1 MMTIRT
7 GGNWLA
13 WGTQNFSTPLRRLS
27 LAGHWSINCIDGLA
41 NPYFALSAIIAAGL
55 LGLAANEQEFR
66 EKDLHLNP
74 STLDDQSRAGYGVTR
89 KMPAIIG
96 EAMEELGRD
105 GALNEA
111 LAPGLVH
118 DYLRMK
124 EVELEML
131 CKMSAGERRVFLM
144 ERY

>member
-1 MMTIRT
+1 
-7 GGNWLA
+7 
-13 WGTQNFSTPLRRLS
+13 
-27 LAGHWSINCIDGLA
+27 
-41 NPYFALSAIIAAGL
+41 
-55 LGLAANEQEFR
+55 
-66 EKDLHLNP
+66 
-74 STLDDQSRAGYGVTR
+74 
-89 KMPAIIG
+89 
-96 EAMEELGRD
+96 MEELGRD